1 MAASTGAPL
10 TVSRVGSVLG
20 SVMEFLLPARRRW

>member
-10 TVSRVGSVLG
+10 TVSRVGSV
-20 SVMEFLLPARRRW
+20 MTILLPARPRR